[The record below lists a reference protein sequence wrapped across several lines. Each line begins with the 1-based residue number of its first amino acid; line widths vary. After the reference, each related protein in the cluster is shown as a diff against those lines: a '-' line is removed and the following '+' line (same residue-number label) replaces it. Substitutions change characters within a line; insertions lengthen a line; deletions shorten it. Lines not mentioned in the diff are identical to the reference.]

1 MGDQSHEVLIIRIF
15 MVFGVL
21 FRLKE
26 KHNKSP
32 LMAIIIFKPSVKKA
46 NAGIKK
52 RKWLLLTGRSKITI
66 EQ

>member
-1 MGDQSHEVLIIRIF
+1 MGDQSHEVLIIRIV
-15 MVFGVL
+15 MIFGVL

-52 RKWLLLTGRSKITI
+52 GNGYY
-66 EQ
+66 

>member
-15 MVFGVL
+15 MIFGVL

-26 KHNKSP
+26 KLNKSP

-52 RKWLLLTGRSKITI
+52 GNGYYWRVEVK
-66 EQ
+66 

>member
-15 MVFGVL
+15 MIFGVM

-52 RKWLLLTGRSKITI
+52 GNGYYWRVEVK
-66 EQ
+66 

>member
-15 MVFGVL
+15 MIFGVL

-26 KHNKSP
+26 KLNKSP

-52 RKWLLLTGRSKITI
+52 GNGYY
-66 EQ
+66 